1 MVTRIWRGWAAE
13 DSAAEIAASLRAG
26 VLARFEAMPGNVS
39 AEVLRRPLN
48 GGVEL
53 MTITVWDA
61 PGAVPEGVAEDHRL
75 LVARETMANVWE
87 LAEAQRA
94 VAQAA

>member
-48 GGVEL
+48 GGV
-53 MTITVWDA
+53 
-61 PGAVPEGVAEDHRL
+61 RL
-75 LVARETMANVWE
+75 GQSV
-87 LAEAQRA
+87 EACVGQE
-94 VAQAA
+94 VHPP